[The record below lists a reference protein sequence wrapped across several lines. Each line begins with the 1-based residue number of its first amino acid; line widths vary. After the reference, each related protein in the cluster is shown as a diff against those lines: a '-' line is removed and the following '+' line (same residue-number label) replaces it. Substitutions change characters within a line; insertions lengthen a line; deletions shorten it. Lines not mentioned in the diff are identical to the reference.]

1 MILDKIKDIDEEIDI
16 NEHKVEKFLLIF
28 HTLIETVNSEE
39 VLDNTDRIATDTILK
54 IVLRLSELLKKNI
67 DSLKLPEFLKLALKK
82 MKSLFNKQTEQ
93 NAERADETE
102 KANETVGDGGEE
114 HGEQTRKKQKIY
126 NKKNISGVKKY

>member
-1 MILDKIKDIDEEIDI
+1 
-16 NEHKVEKFLLIF
+16 
-28 HTLIETVNSEE
+28 
-39 VLDNTDRIATDTILK
+39 
-54 IVLRLSELLKKNI
+54 
-67 DSLKLPEFLKLALKK
+67 

-102 KANETVGDGGEE
+102 KANEAAGDGGEE